1 MNELHPLLIRR
12 TAQSPHLIVGSVM
25 NLPDNMQ
32 CHKMAAIHHK
42 HVLFI
47 NLATGADYYAI
58 L

>member
-12 TAQSPHLIVGSVM
+12 TTQGPHLIVESVM
-25 NLPDNMQ
+25 NLPDNTQ
-32 CHKMAAIHHK
+32 CYKTAAIHHE

-47 NLATGADYYAI
+47 HLATGADYYAI